1 MDTLKML
8 AANEVVAETV
18 SFLILFFILRACAW
32 KKILRL
38 LDERKEKIS
47 SQLNKAQED
56 KEAIEKIKSEYQ
68 AKLKEIED
76 ASKAKIQEAIFEGQ
90 RIIEDCKV
98 QARREADRIIDE
110 AKGQVE
116 YEVAKVKE
124 GLKSETIDLVLD
136 ATEHLLEEKMND
148 QEDRRIVR
156 DFLDKLDKS

>member
-18 SFLILFFILRACAW
+18 SFLILFFILRAFAW